1 VPVAEL
7 LAAVAVAAGVAAQ
20 ALTGF
25 GFSLVSAPF
34 LVAAYRAPT
43 GVQLNLVLSMAVNLA
58 VLAREHRRVDG
69 RAAALLLAPA
79 LLAVIPAAYAARR
92 VSSGSLTV
100 TAGVVCLLAVAFLA
114 RGSGLRR
121 GSGRAGTAAVGFV
134 SGAMN
139 VFAGMSG
146 PPVVL
151 FALGARWPVE
161 RARPTMQLFFFGL
174 NAVTI
179 VSLGWPDRFPAG
191 LAVGFAVGVL
201 GSAPL
206 SGRPSH
212 GSLRTAMLAIAALGS
227 VLAIVRGLTTA

>member
-1 VPVAEL
+1 VPVTEF

-58 VLAREHRRVDG
+58 VLAREHRHVDG

-79 LLAVIPAAYAARR
+79 LLAVVPAAYVARR

-114 RGSGLRR
+114 RGNGLRR
-121 GSGRAGTAAVGFV
+121 GGGRAGTASVGLL
-134 SGAMN
+134 SGVMN

-151 FALGARWPVE
+151 FALGARWPVQ
-161 RARPTMQLFFFGL
+161 RARPTLQLFFLGL
-174 NAVTI
+174 NVVTV
-179 VSLGWPDRFPAG
+179 VSLGWPDRFPAV
-191 LAVGFAVGVL
+191 LAVGFALGVL
-201 GSAPL
+201 GSTL
-206 SGRPSH
+206 LRGRPSQ
-212 GSLRTAMLAIAALGS
+212 GSLRTATLAIAALGS
-227 VLAIVRGLTTA
+227 ALAIVRGLTA